1 MENIEN
7 TENQEEIK
15 EENVHCHSNEPVK
28 EKKKKKKHSGL
39 KIVLASVLLSSAAG
53 FGSAALAIKLFAGK
67 PTVVYE
73 SSNGPIINQTSTTEI
88 GNTVSAVASAVENS
102 VVEIRT
108 EQLVTSSWL
117 QQYVSEGAGSGVVY
131 SSDGYIVTNNH
142 VIDGATNITVT
153 MHDGSTY
160 PAELIATDSKT
171 DLALLKIE
179 KDDCIP
185 VVLGNS
191 DNLIVGEVTIAVGNP
206 LGQLGGTVTNGIIS
220 ALDREITLDGRTH
233 NLLQTNAAINP
244 GNSGGGLFN
253 ANGELIGI
261 VVAKSSGSDVEGLGF
276 AIPVNDVKEVI
287 EQLLTNGYVSGRPA
301 MGISV
306 VSVETYQQA
315 ISYGVNKYGVFIVD
329 VLEDSAAEKAGLQ
342 VNDYIVSVDGVAIE
356 SYDDLSGILDSYAVG
371 DTITI
376 QIQRGRNIMDF
387 SLTLQENTN
396 QQ

>member
-7 TENQEEIK
+7 MENK
-15 EENVHCHSNEPVK
+15 EERNEESAPIYNNEPVQKKK
-28 EKKKKKKHSGL
+28 EKKNHSGI
-39 KIVLASVLLSSAAG
+39 KIVVASVLLSSITS
-53 FGSAALAIKLFAGK
+53 FGSAALAIKLFGST
-67 PTVVYE
+67 PTVIYE
-73 SSNGPIINQTSTTEI
+73 STNSPVINQTNATEM
-88 GNTVSAVASAVENS
+88 TSQVSLVASAVENS

-108 EQLVTSSWL
+108 EQLVTSTWL

-142 VIDGATNITVT
+142 VIDGATNINVT

-179 KDDCIP
+179 KNDCIP

-191 DNLIVGEVTIAVGNP
+191 DKLIVGEETIAVGNP

-253 ANGELIGI
+253 ASGELIGI

-287 EQLLTNGYVSGRPA
+287 EQLITNGYVGGRPA

-306 VSVETYQQA
+306 ISVETYQQA

-329 VLEDSAAEKAGLQ
+329 VLEDSAAEKVGLQ
-342 VNDYIVSVDGVAIE
+342 ANDYIVSVDGVAIE
-356 SYDDLSGILDSYAVG
+356 SYDDLSGILDSYDVG

>member
-7 TENQEEIK
+7 KENQEEIK
-15 EENVHCHSNEPVK
+15 EESVHNSSNEPVK
-28 EKKKKKKHSGL
+28 EKKAKKNHSGL
-39 KIVLASVLLSSAAG
+39 KIILASVLLSSATG
-53 FGSAALAIKLFAGK
+53 FGSAALAIKLFANT

-73 SSNGPIINQTSTTEI
+73 SSNSPIINQTSNIET

-108 EQLVTSSWL
+108 EQIVTSNWL

-179 KDDCIP
+179 KSDCIP

-191 DNLIVGEVTIAVGNP
+191 DELIVGDATIAVGNP

-253 ANGELIGI
+253 ASGELIGI

-315 ISYGVNKYGVFIVD
+315 ISYGVNKYGVFIVE

-342 VNDYIVSVDGVAIE
+342 ANDYIVSVDGVAIE
-356 SYDDLSGILDSYAVG
+356 SYDDLSGALDNYAVG

>member
-7 TENQEEIK
+7 MENKEEIK
-15 EENVHCHSNEPVK
+15 EESAPIYNNEPIQKKK
-28 EKKKKKKHSGL
+28 EKKNHSGI
-39 KIVLASVLLSSAAG
+39 KIVIASVLLSSITS
-53 FGSAALAIKLFAGK
+53 FGSAALAIKLFGSA
-67 PTVVYE
+67 PTVIYE
-73 SSNGPIINQTSTTEI
+73 STNSPVINQINTAEMTSQ
-88 GNTVSAVASAVENS
+88 VSLVASAVENS

-142 VIDGATNITVT
+142 VIDGATNINVT

-179 KDDCIP
+179 KNDCIP

-191 DNLIVGEVTIAVGNP
+191 DELIVGEETIAVGNP

-253 ANGELIGI
+253 ASGELIGI

-287 EQLLTNGYVSGRPA
+287 EQLITNGYVGGRPA

-306 VSVETYQQA
+306 ISIETYQQA

-342 VNDYIVSVDGVAIE
+342 ANDYIVSVDGVAIE